1 MCELFPQWVHTTDL
15 TRDGVGDANDYGS
28 QTEVGK
34 TIDKFDKCHHTT
46 IARLDSGYFYCHR
59 CQRELKL
66 ILK

>member
-1 MCELFPQWVHTTDL
+1 MCQLCPQWIL
-15 TRDGVGDANDYGS
+15 TKDNTRKSVGDANDLGS

-34 TIDKFDKCHHTT
+34 TIDKFDKCPHTT
-46 IARLDSGYFYCHR
+46 IARLLNGDFFCHR